1 MPSPFPGMDPYL
13 EGSLWTSVHTTLAVE
28 IVRALN
34 PRLVPRYYASASRRM
49 VKEMPAE
56 TDVVIG
62 DVYPDVALLGGDPE
76 GRGRPRSSSGS
87 AAVSAPLHM
96 MSIVPSLI
104 PHVSVEIRD
113 VENRRLVTAIEILSP
128 TNKKPGRGFKEYSRR
143 REQILLGA
151 VHLMEIDLLHQGRRI
166 PLRGPFPPVPYF
178 VFLTRSWDFPIT
190 ATWPIALDQPLPVV
204 PVPLREEEEAVEL
217 DLGRALNRVYDD
229 CSFRHVIDYAKPPE
243 IRLPPDEAAWVDD
256 RLRAAGLRS

>member
-34 PRLVPRYYASASRRM
+34 PLLVPRYYASASRRM
-49 VKEMPAE
+49 VKEMPEEA
-56 TDVVIG
+56 DVVIG
-62 DVYPDVALLGGDPE
+62 DVDPDVAVLRLDPA
-76 GRGRPRSSSGS
+76 GRARPRSGSGS
-87 AAVSAPLHM
+87 AGVAAPLHM

-113 VENRRLVTAIEILSP
+113 VEHRRLVTAVEILSP

-143 REQILLGA
+143 RERILLGA

-178 VFLTRSWDFPIT
+178 VFLTRFWDFPIT
-190 ATWPIALDQPLPVV
+190 ETWPIALDQPLPIV
-204 PVPLREEEEAVEL
+204 PIPLREGEDDVAL
-217 DLGRALNRVYDD
+217 DLGQALNRVYDD
-229 CSFRHVIDYAKPPE
+229 CSFRHIIDYAKPPDV
-243 IRLPPDEAAWVDD
+243 RLPPDEAAWVDD
-256 RLRAAGLRS
+256 RLRAVGLRK